1 MKIIEF
7 NATNCKNCYKCI
19 RNCDVKSIEFTKDMA
34 KIIHDS
40 CIYCGKCTYICNQHA
55 KGVSSQVGYVKN
67 LISSGKKVYVSIA
80 PSYVAA
86 YPNISFSQLS
96 LALKKLG
103 FAHVEETA
111 VGATRI
117 SEEYKKLIEDGT
129 MKNIITTCCPAGVS
143 LVEKYYPE
151 LVVDLAPVVSP
162 AVAHGK
168 LLKEIYGKDIIV
180 IFIGP
185 CIAKKQEAIDSNV
198 IDSVLM
204 FEEITSWLEDEKI
217 EIKDED
223 TNVHEM
229 RRTKSRLYPMPGG
242 IIRTIPREHRARYR
256 HIAVD
261 GVKQC
266 ISVLESIKSQNISGY
281 FIELSTCEGSCI
293 QGPGLVNFNSP
304 YLLSTDTLFQN
315 SDTTK
320 VTRKRIPTES
330 AKISYNT
337 TYKNRK
343 IFEDMPDEDTIK
355 DILGQVGKFS
365 KEDYLNCSTCGYD
378 TCRDKAIAVYQG
390 KADLKMCLP
399 YMRDQ
404 AESLSN
410 VILENTPNAIFL
422 LDEKLKIIEYNKKA
436 KETFNISEVVKG
448 QHIYMLLMPQAFEK
462 IIETGEPVYDY
473 KGETF
478 IEGQI
483 VRHTIVKTSTG
494 GYLVIL
500 ADKTKDEEN
509 LKKIMR
515 LKEETVDTAQK
526 VIDKQMRVAQE
537 IALLLGETTG
547 ETKTALTKLKKSI
560 MQGDEL

>member
-19 RNCDVKSIEFTKDMA
+19 RNCDIKSIEFSKDKA
-34 KIIHDS
+34 KVIHDN
-40 CIYCGKCTYICNQHA
+40 CIYCGKCTYICNQDA
-55 KGVSSQVGYVKN
+55 KEASSELNNVQK
-67 LISSGKKVYVSIA
+67 LIKDGEKIYASIA

-86 YPNISFSQLS
+86 FPNISFSQLS

-117 SEEYKKLIEDGT
+117 SEEYRKLIEENK

-151 LVVDLAPVVSP
+151 LIQDLAPVVSP
-162 AVAHGK
+162 AVGHGK
-168 LLKEIYGKDIIV
+168 LLREIYGEDIKV
-180 IFIGP
+180 VFIGP
-185 CIAKKQEAIDSNV
+185 CIAKKLEAYDSMV
-198 IDSVLM
+198 IDDVLM
-204 FEEITSWLEDEKI
+204 FEEVAKWLEDDNI
-217 EIKDED
+217 EIKED
-223 TNVHEM
+223 DIEVTEM
-229 RRTKSRLYPMPGG
+229 RRTKSRVYPMPGG
-242 IIRTIPREHRARYR
+242 IIRTIPREQRGSYR

-261 GVKQC
+261 GVKRC
-266 ISVLESIKSQNISGY
+266 ISVLDSIKDKGISGY
-281 FIELSTCEGSCI
+281 FIELSICDGSCI

-304 YLLSTDTLFQN
+304 YLLSTDSLFLNADN
-315 SDTTK
+315 SK
-320 VTRKRIPTES
+320 VTRKRIPTET
-330 AKISYNT
+330 AKISYKT
-337 TYKNRK
+337 EYKNKK
-343 IFEDMPDEDTIK
+343 IIDDIPDEDTIK
-355 DILGQVGKFS
+355 ELLAQVGKFS
-365 KEDYLNCSTCGYD
+365 EKDFLNCSTCGYD
-378 TCRDKAIAVYQG
+378 TCRDKAIAVFQG

-422 LDEKLKIIEYNKKA
+422 LDENLKIIEYNRKA
-436 KETFNISEVVKG
+436 KETFKITEVVTG
-448 QHIYMLLMPQAFEK
+448 QHIYMLLMPQVFEK
-462 IIETGEPVYDY
+462 IIEDGEPIYDL

-478 IEGQI
+478 IDGLI

-509 LKKIMR
+509 LKRIMQM
-515 LKEETVDTAQK
+515 KEETLNTAQN

-547 ETKTALTKLKKSI
+547 ETKTALTQLKKSI
-560 MQGDEL
+560 MQGDTL